1 MLWDLIKTHPRSAA
15 WVVAVWMVTVIVL
28 LLVGP
33 VIHL

>member
-1 MLWDLIKTHPRSAA
+1 MWHFVKCHPRSAA
-15 WVVAVWMVTVIVL
+15 WVVAIWMATVILL